1 MDRYINSMGSSTRKS
16 ISIGDT
22 RDLKMDYISIS
33 VSRVEKSDSK
43 NSRRFLLILT
53 ALFDKIIEVEVIDR

>member
-33 VSRVEKSDSK
+33 VFHVEKSDSK

>member
-1 MDRYINSMGSSTRKS
+1 
-16 ISIGDT
+16 
-22 RDLKMDYISIS
+22 MDYISIS
-33 VSRVEKSDSK
+33 VFHVEKSDSK

>member
-1 MDRYINSMGSSTRKS
+1 
-16 ISIGDT
+16 
-22 RDLKMDYISIS
+22 MDYISIS

>member
-33 VSRVEKSDSK
+33 VSHVEKSDSK